1 MHENINAAMHVEF
14 FCVAY
19 ILGFLDNLLHK
30 HFRCQVKLRSKL
42 DNSTIKTMSV
52 ESSPQYQYVLS
63 FGTKNLRD
71 ICLVPTLFPIFSS
84 TYDHIIK

>member
-1 MHENINAAMHVEF
+1 MHENINAPMHVEF

-19 ILGFLDNLLHK
+19 RTLGFLDNLLHK

-42 DNSTIKTMSV
+42 NHSTIRTMSV
-52 ESSPQYQYVLS
+52 ESSPQYQHVLS

-71 ICLVPTLFPIFSS
+71 ISLVPTLFPMFILLM
-84 TYDHIIK
+84 II